1 MDNIRKDMGVQ
12 DTGENVT
19 NHSGRLYLKQ
29 KSNELNILADVIEN
43 HLDLRYITNMINC
56 RCHQEVFYAVCNYTI
71 NLSV

>member
-12 DTGENVT
+12 DTGENFT

-43 HLDLRYITNMINC
+43 HLDLRYTTNMINC
-56 RCHQEVFYAVCNYTI
+56 RCHQEFFYAVCKYTI